1 LKVKKEKPNHK
12 NDYFLILKIQMQKAK
27 QILKEIFGYD
37 SFRPLQQEI
46 IESIV
51 NKKDCLVVMPT
62 GGGKSLCYQI
72 PALMFDGLTIVI
84 SPLISLMKDQVE
96 QLRQLGVE
104 TALLNSSLSQ
114 KDYNLNFANV
124 KSGKAKLLYLAPESL
139 QKEDI
144 SNLLK
149 SIKVDCITV
158 DEAHCISE
166 WGHDFRK
173 DYRQLGNFKKSFSSA
188 VCIGLTATATPR
200 VQDDIIKN
208 LNLNHPKK
216 FIASFN
222 RPNLFL
228 QVIPKR
234 EPFQQAIDFLN
245 EHKNQSGIIYCFSRK
260 QVDSL
265 HENLSELGYSTKPY
279 HAGLSDEE
287 RNKNQELFIKDE
299 VQIIIATIA
308 FGMGIN
314 KSNVRFVLH
323 YDLPKNLESYYQEIG
338 RSGRDGVR
346 SDCLLLFS
354 YADISKINYFIDQK
368 EDERERL
375 SAKVHLEA
383 MIKYAETEICRRNPL
398 INYFGELY
406 KTDKCGM
413 CDNCLAEE
421 DESDKTDVTIYTQKF
436 LSTLKRTGEVFGLN
450 YIIDVLLG
458 NDTDRIL
465 SNNHHNLSVFGVG
478 KELTKKQWQI
488 LSHQLIRKEI
498 VIRDNDYGSLKL
510 SPLAS
515 DVLFNNKKVFG
526 LIKEQE
532 SKKRKLKSIA
542 LEYDQK
548 LFELLRVKRKQI
560 ADQKGIPPFV
570 IFADSSLIQMATDFP
585 QTENELLKISGV
597 GVKKLESYGST
608 FLSIIKNYVKN
619 NDVKLKSD
627 KRTVRMQKSLLE
639 EPRHRVVAKA
649 YNDGSSITELA
660 VEYNV
665 QEQTIINHLARFTN
679 EGNKVRLDGL
689 LERVT
694 VDKSKQNKVFNEF
707 DENGTLPLKP
717 VFEKFNNEISYNDLS
732 LLRVIYLNNH
742 KK

>member
-1 LKVKKEKPNHK
+1 
-12 NDYFLILKIQMQKAK
+12 MQKAK

-173 DYRQLGNFKKSFSSA
+173 DYRQLGNFKKSFLSA

-200 VQDDIIKN
+200 VQDDIMKN
-208 LNLNHPKK
+208 LKMNHPKK
-216 FIASFN
+216 FIASFD

-245 EHKNQSGIIYCFSRK
+245 EHKDQSGIIYCFSRK

-287 RNKNQELFIKDE
+287 RNTNQELFIKDE

-383 MIKYAETEICRRNPL
+383 MIKYAETEICRRHPL

-421 DESDKTDVTIYTQKF
+421 DERDKTDVTIYAQKF

-478 KELTKKQWQI
+478 KELSKKQWQI

-498 VIRDNDYGSLKL
+498 VMRDNDYGSLKL

-532 SKKRKLKSIA
+532 SKKRKLKSIT

-619 NDVKLKSD
+619 NDVKLKTD
-627 KRTVRMQKSLLE
+627 KRTLRIQKSLLDE
-639 EPRHRVVAKA
+639 ARHRVVAKA

-660 VEYNV
+660 EEYNV
-665 QEQTIINHLARFTN
+665 QEQTIVNHLARFTN
-679 EGNKVRLDGL
+679 EGNKVRIDGL
-689 LERVT
+689 MERIT
-694 VDKSKQNKVFNEF
+694 VDKPKQNKVFNEF

-717 VFEKFNNEISYNDLS
+717 VFEKFNGEISYNELH

>member
-1 LKVKKEKPNHK
+1 
-12 NDYFLILKIQMQKAK
+12 MQKAK

-72 PALMFDGLTIVI
+72 PALMFGGLTIVI

-96 QLRQLGVE
+96 QLRQLGVDA
-104 TALLNSSLSQ
+104 ALLNSSLSQ
-114 KDYNLNFANV
+114 KDYDANFTNV

-144 SNLLK
+144 SSLLK
-149 SIKVDCITV
+149 SVKVDCITV

-166 WGHDFRK
+166 WGHDFRR

-200 VQDDIIKN
+200 VQDDIMKN

-222 RPNLFL
+222 RQNLFL

-234 EPFQQAIDFLN
+234 NPFNQTIEFLN

-265 HENLSELGYSTKPY
+265 HEDLSELGFSTKPY

-287 RNKNQELFIKDE
+287 RNTNQDFFIKDE

-314 KSNVRFVLH
+314 KSNVRFILH

-346 SDCLLLFS
+346 SDCLLLYS

-375 SAKVHLEA
+375 SAKIHLEA
-383 MIKYAETEICRRNPL
+383 MIKYAETEICRRHSL
-398 INYFGELY
+398 INYFGEVY
-406 KTDKCGM
+406 KIDDCAM
-413 CDNCLAEE
+413 CDNCLVEE
-421 DESDKTDVTIYTQKF
+421 DDNDKTDVTVLAQKL
-436 LSTLKRTGEVFGLN
+436 LSALKRTGEVFGLN

-458 NDTDRIL
+458 SDTDRIL
-465 SNNHHNLSVFGVG
+465 SYNHHKLSVFGIG
-478 KELTKKQWQI
+478 KELSKKQWQ
-488 LSHQLIRKEI
+488 LLAHQLIRKEI
-498 VIRDNDYGSLKL
+498 VIRDSDFGSLKL
-510 SPLAS
+510 SQSAL
-515 DVLFNNKKVFG
+515 DVLFKNKKVFG
-526 LIKEQE
+526 VIKEPE
-532 SKKRKLKSIA
+532 SKKRKLKSVGI
-542 LEYDQK
+542 EYDQK

-570 IFADSSLIQMATDFP
+570 IFADSSLIQMATDYP
-585 QTENELLKISGV
+585 QTENDFLRIGGV
-597 GVKKLESYGST
+597 GVKKLESYGSI

-619 NDVKLKSD
+619 NDVK
-627 KRTVRMQKSLLE
+627 QKSAKQTTRIRKLLLD
-639 EPRHRVVAKA
+639 EPRHRVVAQS

-660 VEYNV
+660 EEYNV

-679 EGNKVRLDGL
+679 EGNNVRTDGL

-694 VDKSKQNKVFNEF
+694 IDKSKQKKVFDEF

-717 VFEKFNNEISYNDLS
+717 VFEKFNGEISYNELQI
-732 LLRVIYLNNH
+732 LRLIYLNNL

>member
-1 LKVKKEKPNHK
+1 
-12 NDYFLILKIQMQKAK
+12 MQKAK

-265 HENLSELGYSTKPY
+265 HKNLSELGYSTKPY

>member
-1 LKVKKEKPNHK
+1 
-12 NDYFLILKIQMQKAK
+12 MQKAK
-27 QILKEIFGYD
+27 EILKKTFGYD
-37 SFRPLQQEI
+37 AFRPLQQEI

-96 QLRQLGVE
+96 QLRQLGVD

-114 KDYNLNFANV
+114 KDYNQNYINV

-139 QKEDI
+139 QKDDI
-144 SNLLK
+144 AALLK

-173 DYRQLGNFKKSFSSA
+173 DYRLLGSFKKSFPSA

-200 VQDDIIKN
+200 VQDDIMKN
-208 LNLNHPKK
+208 LKMNNPKK

-222 RPNLFL
+222 RQNLFL
-228 QVIPKR
+228 QVYPKR
-234 EPFQQAIDFLN
+234 EPFQQTIDFLN

-260 QVDSL
+260 QVDTL
-265 HENLSELGYSTKPY
+265 HEELSELGYSTKPY

-287 RNKNQELFIKDE
+287 RNTNQDLFIKDE

-354 YADISKINYFIDQK
+354 YGDISKINYFIDQK
-368 EDERERL
+368 ENERERL
-375 SAKVHLEA
+375 SAKMHLEA
-383 MIKYAETEICRRNPL
+383 MIKYAETEICRRQPL
-398 INYFGELY
+398 INYFGEVY
-406 KTDKCGM
+406 KIDKCGM
-413 CDNCLAEE
+413 CDNCLSEE
-421 DESDKTDVTIYTQKF
+421 DDSDKTDITVYTQKL
-436 LSTLKRTGEVFGLN
+436 LSALKRTGEVFGLN

-465 SNNHHNLSVFGVG
+465 SNNHHKLSVFGIG
-478 KELTKKQWQI
+478 KELSKKQWQI

-498 VIRDNDYGSLKL
+498 VTRDNDFGSLKL
-510 SPLAS
+510 SPSAS

-526 LIKEQE
+526 LIKEPE
-532 SKKRKLKSIA
+532 MKKRKLKTID

-560 ADQKGIPPFV
+560 ADQKNIPPFV
-570 IFADSSLIQMATDFP
+570 IFADSTLIQMAIEYP
-585 QTENELLKISGV
+585 QTENELLRISGV
-597 GVKKLESYGST
+597 GVKKLESYGNA
-608 FLSIIKNYVKN
+608 FLTIIKNYVKL
-619 NDVKLKSD
+619 NDVKKINV
-627 KRTVRMQKSLLE
+627 KHKTRNRRSLLD
-639 EPRHRVVAKA
+639 EPRHRVVSKS
-649 YNDGSSITELA
+649 YNDGTSITELA
-660 VEYNV
+660 KEYDV
-665 QEQTIINHLARFTN
+665 QEQTIVNHLARFTN
-679 EGNKVRLDGL
+679 EGNKVRLNEL
-689 LERVT
+689 LDRVT
-694 VDKSKQNKVFNEF
+694 IDKAKQKKVFNEF
-707 DENGTLPLKP
+707 DESGTVSLKP
-717 VFEKFNNEISYNDLS
+717 IYEKFNGEISYNELHII
-732 LLRVIYLNNH
+732 RVIYLNKQ

>member
-1 LKVKKEKPNHK
+1 MKR
-12 NDYFLILKIQMQKAK
+12 IA
-27 QILKEIFGYD
+27 
-37 SFRPLQQEI
+37 FR
-46 IESIV
+46 
-51 NKKDCLVVMPT
+51 N
-62 GGGKSLCYQI
+62 G
-72 PALMFDGLTIVI
+72 A
-84 SPLISLMKDQVE
+84 
-96 QLRQLGVE
+96 
-104 TALLNSSLSQ
+104 
-114 KDYNLNFANV
+114 
-124 KSGKAKLLYLAPESL
+124 
-139 QKEDI
+139 
-144 SNLLK
+144 
-149 SIKVDCITV
+149 
-158 DEAHCISE
+158 
-166 WGHDFRK
+166 HDFRK

-200 VQDDIIKN
+200 VQDDIMKN
-208 LNLNHPKK
+208 LNLNYPQK

-222 RPNLFL
+222 RSNLFL

-287 RNKNQELFIKDE
+287 RNTNQDLFIKDE

-375 SAKVHLEA
+375 SAKLHLEA
-383 MIKYAETEICRRNPL
+383 MIKYAETEICRRHPL
-398 INYFGELY
+398 INYFGEVY
-406 KTDKCGM
+406 KVDNCAT

-421 DESDKTDVTIYTQKF
+421 DDNDKTDVTIYAQKL

-465 SNNHHNLSVFGVG
+465 SNNHHKLTVFGVG
-478 KELTKKQWQI
+478 KELSKKQWQI
-488 LSHQLIRKEI
+488 LAHQFIRKEI

-510 SPLAS
+510 SQSAS

-526 LIKEQE
+526 LIKEPE
-532 SKKRKLKSIA
+532 SKKRKLKSVAI
-542 LEYDQK
+542 EYDQK

-560 ADQKGIPPFV
+560 ADQKNIPPFV

-585 QTENELLKISGV
+585 QTENEFLKIGGV
-597 GVKKLESYGST
+597 GVKKLEELW
-608 FLSIIKNYVKN
+608 FDIFI
-619 NDVKLKSD
+619 
-627 KRTVRMQKSLLE
+627 
-639 EPRHRVVAKA
+639 
-649 YNDGSSITELA
+649 YN
-660 VEYNV
+660 
-665 QEQTIINHLARFTN
+665 
-679 EGNKVRLDGL
+679 
-689 LERVT
+689 
-694 VDKSKQNKVFNEF
+694 
-707 DENGTLPLKP
+707 
-717 VFEKFNNEISYNDLS
+717 
-732 LLRVIYLNNH
+732 
-742 KK
+742 

>member
-1 LKVKKEKPNHK
+1 
-12 NDYFLILKIQMQKAK
+12 MQKAK

-72 PALMFDGLTIVI
+72 PALLFNGLTIVI

-114 KDYNLNFANV
+114 KDYNLNFLNV

-144 SNLLK
+144 STLLK
-149 SIKVDCITV
+149 SVKVDCITV

-173 DYRQLGNFKKSFSSA
+173 DYRQLGNFKKSLSSA

-200 VQDDIIKN
+200 VQDDIMKN
-208 LNLNHPKK
+208 LNLNHPNK

-228 QVIPKR
+228 QVIPKH

-265 HENLSELGYSTKPY
+265 HEDLSELGYSTKPY

-287 RNKNQELFIKDE
+287 RNTNQDLFIKDE

-354 YADISKINYFIDQK
+354 YSDIAKINYFIEQK

-375 SAKVHLEA
+375 SAKIHLEA
-383 MIKYAETEICRRNPL
+383 MVKYAETEICRRHPL
-398 INYFGELY
+398 INYFGEVY
-406 KTDKCGM
+406 KIDKCGM
-413 CDNCLAEE
+413 CDNCLSEE
-421 DESDKTDVTIYTQKF
+421 VESDKTDVTIYAQKL

-450 YIIDVLLG
+450 YIIDVMLG

-465 SNNHHNLSVFGVG
+465 SNNHQKLSVFGVG
-478 KELTKKQWQI
+478 KELSKKQWQI

-510 SPLAS
+510 SQSAL

-526 LIKEQE
+526 LIKEPE
-532 SKKRKLKSIA
+532 LKKRRLKSIA

-560 ADQKGIPPFV
+560 ADQKNIPPFV
-570 IFADSSLIQMATDFP
+570 IFADSSLIQMATEFP
-585 QTENELLKISGV
+585 QTENEFLRISGV
-597 GVKKLESYGST
+597 GIKKLESYGSI

-619 NDVKLKSD
+619 NDVKQKS
-627 KRTVRMQKSLLE
+627 VRQTSRIKKSLLD

-660 VEYNV
+660 GEYNV
-665 QEQTIINHLARFTN
+665 QEQTIINHLARYTN
-679 EGNKVRLDGL
+679 EGNKVKIGGL
-689 LERVT
+689 LERLT
-694 VDKSKQNKVFNEF
+694 IDKVKQKKVFDEF

-717 VFEKFNNEISYNDLS
+717 VFEKFNGEISYNELQI
-732 LLRVIYLNNH
+732 LRLIYLNNH